1 MGLCS
6 DGVMLRTK
14 SKHLI
19 TLSCIVLHH
28 GWYPKGRFY
37 WISRSYSV
45 WRRSPSASWLW
56 ARTPSGVFW
65 TARSSAGWSLWRPP
79 SYPATRSNLASL
91 MYPYCGWR
99 GMNLCKKNMCK
110 NFVGS
115 FAIYQI
121 KKSAVGAGGV
131 NSIPTGALEL
141 VQKILV
147 TQYYS
152 RSLIILR
159 KSKGLHAVPLS
170 SGSEL
175 FRKGKETI
183 HSSGYFRA
191 NDDDTILDR

>member
-1 MGLCS
+1 MHPC
-6 DGVMLRTK
+6 
-14 SKHLI
+14 
-19 TLSCIVLHH
+19 
-28 GWYPKGRFY
+28 
-37 WISRSYSV
+37 
-45 WRRSPSASWLW
+45 
-56 ARTPSGVFW
+56 
-65 TARSSAGWSLWRPP
+65 
-79 SYPATRSNLASL
+79 
-91 MYPYCGWR
+91 CGWR

-183 HSSGYFRA
+183 LSSGYFRA
-191 NDDDTILDR
+191 GDDDTILDKYVANEGFLISADNNIILFIAEKNSKKMLKMNLVNDNKLTCTHILFHRAICRYLLC